1 MIEGMKASNYRFLSP
16 WAVALVE
23 DGTSI
28 NDEPS
33 TLPDQYVLAS
43 MDRDRSLLEQERCT
57 ARSYNSSERDES
69 LEAGERLIHADN
81 MAQHLV

>member
-1 MIEGMKASNYRFLSP
+1 MIEGMKAANYRFLSP

-23 DGTSI
+23 DRTST

-33 TLPDQYVLAS
+33 TLPDQCVLTS

-57 ARSYNSSERDES
+57 DRSYSSFERDES
-69 LEAGERLIHADN
+69 LEAGERLVHADN